1 MDSPNFFRQIVFIRV
16 KTLCIAN
23 MVESRHTERDRASL
37 QADMCRSETPVLKFL
52 NTTTTAGNDDVLF
65 IYKNVHGFRLWVIYP
80 THTSRVSSSLTLQ
93 ASFGSFWRDRDQGT
107 VRPASK
113 RVYGKI
119 SRGCGLITSVYY
131 VYLSP
136 SKVILLRIHS

>member
-1 MDSPNFFRQIVFIRV
+1 MVSPNFFRQIVFIRV

-23 MVESRHTERDRASL
+23 MVESRHIERDRASL
-37 QADMCRSETPVLKFL
+37 RVDMCRSETPVLKLL
-52 NTTTTAGNDDVLF
+52 NTTTTVDNADVLF
-65 IYKNVHGFRLWVIYP
+65 IYNNAHGFRLWVIYP
-80 THTSRVSSSLTLQ
+80 THTSGLSSSLTLHV
-93 ASFGSFWRDRDQGT
+93 SFGSFWPDRDQGT

-113 RVYGKI
+113 GVYGKI
-119 SRGCGLITSVYY
+119 SRGCGLITSAYC